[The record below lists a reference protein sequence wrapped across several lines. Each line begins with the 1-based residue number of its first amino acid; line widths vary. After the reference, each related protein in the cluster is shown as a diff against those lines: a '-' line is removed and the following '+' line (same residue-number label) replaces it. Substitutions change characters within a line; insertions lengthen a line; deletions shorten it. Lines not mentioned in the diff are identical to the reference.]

1 MGQAPLMSAWWC
13 DSRFENWSVNM
24 SDRFWLTDV
33 QLAHLEC
40 FFPEAHGNARIDE
53 RRVLSTIIFI
63 NKDDLRWWGAPA
75 F

>member
-1 MGQAPLMSAWWC
+1 
-13 DSRFENWSVNM
+13 M